1 LTLVR
6 DIAEYRREENQGGP
20 TMSMNSIE
28 IDDARGRPALLWL
41 YPVLIGF
48 AVALIVLQT
57 VPLFVP
63 IGPMNWDVL
72 IYYDAIGRI
81 GQGQW
86 PAIDFFAP
94 VGPLEYFLAAFS
106 NWLFADAQPVFL
118 TQWIW
123 LPVTV
128 PVMALILWDVAA
140 GGRGKLAFWL
150 LAPWMLF
157 TLLPFNGI
165 SFYPYPGT
173 DGFGIYNRH
182 GAHLIYLVAV
192 SVLFVRGPVIQTV
205 VLSVLVLSLA
215 FCKITAFLA
224 AGPILLFG
232 LALGRIRIA
241 TAITTALICVGV
253 TGVAELSTGLVVPY
267 VQDIIL
273 LASQNTDA
281 LLPRFLTAA
290 SMHFN
295 VFGAGGL
302 LAVVLLIAA
311 VSGNHAAG
319 GRRGG
324 SPLARLIDADWFWV
338 GLLLVCGLF
347 YETQNTGSQAFLMV
361 WPALLAIL
369 MRPRAGYGRYQAVI
383 LVLIGFTVVPNVSSV
398 MHKAARAMAVAPGYV
413 RLDAPDLG
421 PLGLFS
427 VKDVFAERAERMRG
441 IYISHRDTFEAI
453 AETEALP
460 SFLLYSDPDYQ
471 YLLLEEMQ
479 AAVSAIR
486 SYELRTKRRFERVLN
501 LDFANPFPYLLNRKG
516 AEYVAIGADP
526 NRAVPQL
533 DDKTRDAVAQTDLVL
548 LPTCPVQ
555 HARNVLLE
563 HYATALTEHQRITL
577 TPCFDAFILPA
588 AR

>member
-1 LTLVR
+1 
-6 DIAEYRREENQGGP
+6 
-20 TMSMNSIE
+20 MSMNSIE
-28 IDDARGRPALLWL
+28 IDDAGARSALLWL

-48 AVALIVLQT
+48 ALVLIGLQT
-57 VPLFVP
+57 VSLFVP

-81 GQGQW
+81 AQGQW

-94 VGPLEYFLAAFS
+94 VGPLEYFLATFS
-106 NWLFADAQPVFL
+106 NWLFPDAQPVFM

-123 LPVTV
+123 LPITV
-128 PVMALILWDVAA
+128 PVMGLILWDVAR

-165 SFYPYPGT
+165 DFYPYPGT
-173 DGFGIYNRH
+173 DAFGIYNRH

-205 VLSVLVLSLA
+205 VLCVLVLSLA

-241 TAITTALICVGV
+241 TAITTALICICV

-267 VQDIIL
+267 VQDIIM
-273 LASQNTDA
+273 LASQNTGA

-302 LAVVLLIAA
+302 LAIVLLIAA
-311 VSGNHAAG
+311 LSGNAAAV

-324 SPLARLIDADWFWV
+324 SPIARMIDADWFWV

-369 MRPRAGYGRYQAVI
+369 MRPKAGYGRFSAI
-383 LVLIGFTVVPNVSSV
+383 IIVLIGFTVIPNVSTV
-398 MHKAARAMAVAPGYV
+398 VHKAARAMAVAPGYV
-413 RLDAPDLG
+413 KLDAPDLG
-421 PLGLFS
+421 ALGLFS
-427 VKDVFAERAERMRG
+427 VKDVFAEQAERMRG
-441 IYISHRDTFEAI
+441 IYISHRETYEAI

-460 SFLLYSDPDYQ
+460 SFLLFSDPDYQ

-479 AAVSAIR
+479 AAASAIR
-486 SYELRTKRRFERVLN
+486 TLELRTRRRFESVFT
-501 LDFANPFPYLLNRKG
+501 LDFANPFTYILKKKG
-516 AEYVAIGADP
+516 TEYVAIGADP
-526 NRAVPQL
+526 NRTLPEL
-533 DDKTRDAVAQTDLVL
+533 DEKTREAVARTDLVL
-548 LPTCPVQ
+548 VPTCPVQ
-555 HARNVLLE
+555 YARNQLLK
-563 HYATALTEHQRITL
+563 HYAPALTGHERLTL
-577 TPCFDAFILPA
+577 TPCYDALILPPA
-588 AR
+588 D

>member
-1 LTLVR
+1 
-6 DIAEYRREENQGGP
+6 
-20 TMSMNSIE
+20 MSM
-28 IDDARGRPALLWL
+28 DDAGFDDTRGRSALFWL
-41 YPVLIGF
+41 YPVLIAF
-48 AVALIVLQT
+48 VLALVVLQT
-57 VPLFVP
+57 LPLVVP

-81 GQGQW
+81 AQGQW

-128 PVMALILWDVAA
+128 PVMGLILWDVAG

-157 TLLPFNGI
+157 TLLPFNVI
-165 SFYPYPGT
+165 DFYPYPGT
-173 DGFGIYNRH
+173 DAFGIYNRH

-232 LALGRIRIA
+232 LVLGRIRFA
-241 TAITTALICVGV
+241 TAITTALICVGAS
-253 TGVAELSTGLVVPY
+253 GIAELTTGLVVPY

-273 LASQNTDA
+273 LASQNTGA

-302 LAVVLLIAA
+302 LAIVLLIAA
-311 VSGNHAAG
+311 LSGNAGAAG
-319 GRRGG
+319 RKGG
-324 SPLARLIDADWFWV
+324 SPIARMIDADWFWV

-369 MRPRAGYGRYQAVI
+369 MRPKAGYGRYSAI
-383 LVLIGFTVVPNVSSV
+383 IIVLIGFTVVPNVSTV
-398 MHKAARAMAVAPGYV
+398 LHKAARAVAVAPGYV
-413 RLDAPDLG
+413 KLDAPDLG

-441 IYISHRDTFEAI
+441 IYIAHRDTFEAI

-460 SFLLYSDPDYQ
+460 SFLLFSDPDYQ

-479 AAVSAIR
+479 AAASAIR
-486 SYELRTKRRFERVLN
+486 TLELRTRRRFATVFT
-501 LDFANPFPYLLNRKG
+501 LDFANPFPYILNKKG
-516 AEYVAIGADP
+516 TENVAIGADP
-526 NRAVPQL
+526 NRTLPEL
-533 DDKTRDAVAQTDLVL
+533 DEKTRDAVARTDLVL
-548 LPTCPVQ
+548 VPTCPVQ
-555 HARNVLLE
+555 YARKQLLV
-563 HYATALTEHQRITL
+563 HYSPALTGHERVTL
-577 TPCFDAFILPA
+577 TPCYDAFILPTA
-588 AR
+588 D